1 MSIQEGKNAY
11 AICIACHGVNGEG
24 NESQQAPKISGQH
37 KWYIESSL
45 QKFVSGARG
54 TGTGDTQGSIMRA
67 MVMTLDDQK
76 IKDLAAY
83 IDTFEE

>member
-1 MSIQEGKNAY
+1 
-11 AICIACHGVNGEG
+11 
-24 NESQQAPKISGQH
+24 
-37 KWYIESSL
+37 
-45 QKFVSGARG
+45 
-54 TGTGDTQGSIMRA
+54 MRA